1 MTVLF
6 SLSVLPLSFLLHEVA
21 HYIVARLLGVKA
33 SMKLTSL
40 GLTVDLPEY
49 REYKIITEISDNTM
63 RFRYVLIAL
72 APYMLVL
79 AYMLLW
85 RLGLL
90 LTPVLSIILLY
101 HMFSF
106 PLEFYQ
112 KNPLLPLAAGA
123 VQAVLLILLF

>member
-1 MTVLF
+1 MF